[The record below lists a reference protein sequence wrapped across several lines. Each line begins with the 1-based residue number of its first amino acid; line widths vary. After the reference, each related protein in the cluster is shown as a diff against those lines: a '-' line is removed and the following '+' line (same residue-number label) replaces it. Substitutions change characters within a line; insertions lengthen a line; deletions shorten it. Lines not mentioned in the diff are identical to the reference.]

1 MHVRRAAVAGQF
13 YPSDIRELRD
23 AIEFCF
29 LHRLGPGRLPPSE
42 NEKREIELLISPH
55 AGYQYS
61 GPVAAHT
68 YLHLSS
74 VRKPES
80 IVIIG
85 PNHYGIGSG
94 ISSCKNCEWETPLG
108 RVRVDDILA
117 EKISELS
124 GILDFEEQS
133 HRYEHS
139 IEVQL
144 PFIQYIYG
152 NSVKF
157 VPICIAFQD
166 IDTAIALGEAI
177 ADAIS
182 GTVSV
187 VVASSDLTH
196 YEPHEK
202 AKMKDMELLKA
213 VERLDVS
220 NFYDVLH
227 SLNVTACG
235 YGAIASAMVAA
246 KKLGFSRAE
255 VLKYAT
261 SGDITQDLSSVVGYP
276 SVRFVKD

>member
-23 AIEFCF
+23 AIESCF

-42 NEKREIELLISPH
+42 YEKKESTVLVSPH

-68 YLHLSS
+68 YLHASS

-94 ISSCKNCEWETPLG
+94 ISSSKNCEWETPLG

-124 GILDFEEQS
+124 GIVDFDEQS

-166 IDTAIALGEAI
+166 IDTARTLGEAV
-177 ADAIS
+177 ADAIK
-182 GTVSV
+182 GTMSV

-196 YEPHEK
+196 YEPHET
-202 AKMKDMELLKA
+202 AKIKDMELLKV
-213 VERLDVS
+213 VEKLDVS
-220 NFYDVLH
+220 AFYGVLH
-227 SLNVTACG
+227 RLNVTACG
-235 YGAIASAMVAA
+235 YGAIASAMVVA

-261 SGDITQDLSSVVGYP
+261 SGEITQDLSSVVGYP